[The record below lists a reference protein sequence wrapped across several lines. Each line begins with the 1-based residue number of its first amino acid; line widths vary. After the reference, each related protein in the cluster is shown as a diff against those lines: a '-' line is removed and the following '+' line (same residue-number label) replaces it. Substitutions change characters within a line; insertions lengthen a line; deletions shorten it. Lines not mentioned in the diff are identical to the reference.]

1 MTNIFSK
8 TYDYPEYRFSVDW
21 FSHNIP
27 IWERFFTDNNLH
39 GRPELR
45 FLEIGC
51 FEGRSTVY
59 LLDNILTH
67 KSSSIDVIDTF
78 QGSVNEIGMSGLGL
92 NDLLDVFQY
101 NTRYYK
107 EKINIYIGESNNIL
121 RKLDTTPTYDIIYI
135 DGSHIAS
142 DILTDAVLCHSLLKQ
157 YGLLIFD
164 DYLWTGTSKK
174 TPKMAID
181 SFIDIYEEYYE
192 ILWSDYQLI
201 CKKKI

>member
-67 KSSSIDVIDTF
+67 KSSMIDVIDTF
-78 QGSVNEIGMSGLGL
+78 QGSVNETGMSGLDL
-92 NDLLDVFQY
+92 NDLLDIFQY
-101 NTRYYK
+101 NTRHHK

-135 DGSHIAS
+135 DGSHAAS

-164 DYLWTGTSKK
+164 DYLWNDTSKK
-174 TPKMAID
+174 TPKIAID
-181 SFIDIYEEYYE
+181 SFLLIYEDSYE

-201 CKKKI
+201 CKKKT